1 MSVLGKVEISPKI
14 VPGATGD
21 EDVDDCNERHDEHAR
36 ARSAEDHP
44 ARRRSDAEGSVKLP
58 KDSGS
63 VAARSNGW

>member
-44 ARRRSDAEGSVKLP
+44 ARRRSNAGSARPP

-63 VAARSNGW
+63 VAARSSGW